1 MKFDFHDRVALV
13 TGAASGIGEEV
24 VRGLVRAGA
33 QVVIADRNYEAAMV
47 LANELGANTRA
58 FEVDV
63 SAAEQVRA
71 MVQFCQQEFGALH
84 LAVNSAGISGRRET
98 PIHELDV
105 EAWQQVI
112 DINLNGVFYCLKYEI
127 EAMLQVGGG
136 AIVNLGSILG
146 QVGVPGS
153 VGYVSS
159 KHALVGMTKTA
170 ALDYA
175 QKNVRINVVGPGYI
189 DTPLIARG
197 MSPEFRA
204 TLEGKHPLGRLGQAK
219 EIADLVLFLLSDNA
233 AFISGAYYLADGGYT
248 IQ

>member
-1 MKFDFHDRVALV
+1 MQFDFHHKVAVV
-13 TGAASGIGEEV
+13 TGGASGIGAEV
-24 VRGLVRAGA
+24 VRRLVAAGA
-33 QVVIADRNYEAAMV
+33 QVVIADRDIEAARA
-47 LANELGANTRA
+47 LAAELGTNTRA
-58 FEVDV
+58 VEVDV
-63 SAAEQVRA
+63 SSAEAVQA
-71 MVQFCQQEFGALH
+71 MVQFCQKEFGALH

-98 PIHELDV
+98 PLHELDL
-105 EAWQQVI
+105 ESWQQVI

-127 EAMLQVGGG
+127 EAMLQAGGG
-136 AIVNLGSILG
+136 AVVNLGSILG

-175 QKNVRINVVGPGYI
+175 QKNVRVNVVGPGYI

-197 MSPEFRA
+197 MSAGFRA
-204 TLEGKHPLGRLGQAK
+204 TLEGKHPMGRLGETG
-219 EIADLVLFLLSDNA
+219 EIADLVLFLLSDSA
-233 AFISGAYYLADGGYT
+233 SFITGAYYLADGGYT